1 MFVFYSI
8 LYECTYNDIHTLNM
22 FLQRRYYIRYLLEL
36 YSQSFCVLVYFL
48 AVSVRFNISAGC
60 TLTLTVNSSARIPC
74 IVLQTRPTTYRLH
87 TDNIPTTYRL
97 HTDNIPTTYRLHTDN
112 IPTTYR
118 LHTDYIPTTYR
129 QHTDYIPTTLAH
141 GSIPKYNGKSQVS
154 LDNTSMGEC
163 EMVQYAAFFFF
174 NSV

>member
-1 MFVFYSI
+1 VVYFGLYYIALWNNSVFSSSLIWLFVFYSI

-22 FLQRRYYIRYLLEL
+22 FLQRLQVRYYIRYLFEL
-36 YSQSFCVLVYFL
+36 YSQSFCVLFYLL

-60 TLTLTVNSSARIPC
+60 TLTLTMNSSARIPC
-74 IVLQTRPTTYRLH
+74 IVLQTRPTTYRL
-87 TDNIPTTYRL
+87 
-97 HTDNIPTTYRLHTDN
+97 
-112 IPTTYR
+112 
-118 LHTDYIPTTYR
+118 
-129 QHTDYIPTTLAH
+129 HTDYIPTTLAH